1 MLLGDSTAAIQEGLH
16 PAWIIA
22 RQMETLPAAFPS
34 VHSTLDP
41 EDVQLGQNCI
51 QMAGGGAVLDTQVR
65 SSRPFPAPL
74 SMNEPLKSSGPPGM
88 IFVRQIQLNS

>member
-1 MLLGDSTAAIQEGLH
+1 MLLGDSTAAMLEGLH

-22 RQMETLPAAFPS
+22 GQMETLPAAFPS
-34 VHSTLDP
+34 IYSTLNP
-41 EDVQLGQNCI
+41 EGVQLGH
-51 QMAGGGAVLDTQVR
+51 GGGAVLDTQVR
-65 SSRPFPAPL
+65 SSGPFPAPP

>member
-1 MLLGDSTAAIQEGLH
+1 MLLGDSTAAMLEGLH

-22 RQMETLPAAFPS
+22 GPMETLPTAFPS

-41 EDVQLGQNCI
+41 EDMQLGQNCI
-51 QMAGGGAVLDTQVR
+51 QMAGGRAVLDTQVR
-65 SSRPFPAPL
+65 SSGPFLAPP
-74 SMNEPLKSSGPPGM
+74 SVNEPLKSSGPPGM